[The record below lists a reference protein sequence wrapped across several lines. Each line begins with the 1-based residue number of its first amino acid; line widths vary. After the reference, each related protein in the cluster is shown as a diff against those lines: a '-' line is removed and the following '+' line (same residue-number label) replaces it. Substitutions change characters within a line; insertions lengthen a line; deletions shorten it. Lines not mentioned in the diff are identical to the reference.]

1 MTASCCIIIPI
12 QAGAIIIAVLGV
24 LSGGGF
30 SVAYARNISEMKIFL
45 ADSRSA
51 FNALPYV
58 GMVSWM
64 LLCLLS
70 FFGVWASWTSRRRL
84 VASYFFIYLSH
95 YIFDLGILAGTFFVV
110 LKSGNIPRENCN
122 INAINAGF
130 TNTEELCATPI
141 SMGAILFITFLALYK
156 VFSTYA
162 TFVIFQFWK
171 HIKQDEREDEE
182 ALRRLQA
189 RRITSRPDMYA
200 AKPGMYAAKPD
211 MYTQKPEYSRTN
223 LSRNWSRFDDD

>member
-12 QAGAIIIAVLGV
+12 QAGAILIAVLGV

-58 GMVSWM
+58 GMASWM
-64 LLCLLS
+64 LLSLLS
-70 FFGVWASWTSRRRL
+70 FFGVWASWTARRRL
-84 VASYFFIYLSH
+84 VAIYFFIYLGH
-95 YIFDLGILAGTFFVV
+95 YIFDLGILAGTYFVV
-110 LKSGNIPRENCN
+110 LNSGNIVRDNCN
-122 INAINAGF
+122 VNAINAGF
-130 TNTEELCATPI
+130 SNTEELCKTPI
-141 SMGAILFITFLALYK
+141 SMAAILFITFLAVYK

-162 TFVIFQFWK
+162 TYVIYQFWK
-171 HIKQDEREDEE
+171 HIKQNEREDEE

-189 RRITSRPDMYA
+189 RRITSRPE
-200 AKPGMYAAKPD
+200 
-211 MYTQKPEYSRTN
+211 MYTTTKPEYSRTN